1 MWGDQPKVI
10 LIVVEYLGYNM
21 HRILVLSILKY
32 STPFFKYLEYIS
44 IGKMHRIREKQAKSF
59 VNFKALIIIIIIF

>member
-1 MWGDQPKVI
+1 
-10 LIVVEYLGYNM
+10 M

-59 VNFKALIIIIIIF
+59 VNFKALIIIIIIIIF